1 MISPSMIPRHLVIAI
16 GAMVLVVLF
25 MGIYGW
31 HMRGRASELPPALAD
46 TRPVAAPVA
55 GPTEQVTLY
64 VAYDNPGILRP
75 QSARIP
81 LPSGRQQRAEELLRA
96 LVNVYLDNSSPHPLP
111 RGAEVRNVYLVPP
124 DLAVVD
130 TDSAFADG
138 HRSGILE
145 EELTVASLV
154 ETLAAN
160 TSGITRVKILVDG
173 KERDTLAGHAD
184 LTTFYDVDAV
194 KKLIEQMQ
202 SGQR

>member
-1 MISPSMIPRHLVIAI
+1 MIRPGMIPRHLVIGV
-16 GAMVLVVLF
+16 GAMVLVVLL
-25 MGIYGW
+25 MGIYVW
-31 HMRGRASELPPALAD
+31 HMRGRASELPAAQTD
-46 TRPVAAPVA
+46 TRPVTAPVA
-55 GPTEQVTLY
+55 GPTEQITLY
-64 VAYDNPGILRP
+64 VAHDNPGILRP

-160 TSGITRVKILVDG
+160 TPGITRIRILVDG
-173 KERDTLAGHAD
+173 KERDSLAGHAD
-184 LTTFYDVDAV
+184 LSGFYDVAAV
-194 KKLIEQMQ
+194 TKLIEQMQ
-202 SGQR
+202 SGQQ